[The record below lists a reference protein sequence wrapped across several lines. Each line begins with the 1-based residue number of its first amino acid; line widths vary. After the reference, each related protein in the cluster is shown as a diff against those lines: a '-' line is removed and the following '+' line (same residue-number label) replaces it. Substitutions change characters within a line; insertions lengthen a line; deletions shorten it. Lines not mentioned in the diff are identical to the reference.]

1 MRVCTIG
8 TFDLF
13 HRGHVNLL
21 ARCRTLA
28 GDGEVVVG
36 LNLDEF
42 VEEYKGRAPV
52 IDYSD
57 RAAVLR
63 ACRYVDV
70 VVPNVGKADSK
81 PILMSI
87 RPDLLVVGSDW
98 QDRDYHAQIDASP
111 AWLEQRGIRL
121 VYLSYTAG
129 ISSTA
134 IKERL

>member
-1 MRVCTIG
+1 MRVCTLG

-21 ARCRTLA
+21 ARCRALA
-28 GDGEVVVG
+28 GNGEVLVG

-42 VEEYKGRAPV
+42 VLEYKGRAPV
-52 IDYSD
+52 VNYSD

-70 VVPNVGKADSK
+70 VLPNVGKSDSK
-81 PILMSI
+81 PILMSM

-98 QDRDYHAQIDASP
+98 RDKDYNAQIDASDE
-111 AWLEQRGIRL
+111 WLAMRGIRL
-121 VYLSYTAG
+121 VYLPYTRE
-129 ISSTA
+129 ISTTLL
-134 IKERL
+134 RGRM

>member
-1 MRVCTIG
+1 MRVCTLG
-8 TFDLF
+8 TFDMF

-42 VEEYKGRAPV
+42 VEAYKGRRPV

-63 ACRYVDV
+63 SCRYVDV
-70 VVPNVGKADSK
+70 VVPNVGKNDCK
-81 PILMSI
+81 PILMAV

-98 QDRDYHAQIDASP
+98 RDRDYHAQIDASP

-121 VYLSYTAG
+121 VFLPYTAD
-129 ISSTA
+129 ISTTL
-134 IKERL
+134 IRERM